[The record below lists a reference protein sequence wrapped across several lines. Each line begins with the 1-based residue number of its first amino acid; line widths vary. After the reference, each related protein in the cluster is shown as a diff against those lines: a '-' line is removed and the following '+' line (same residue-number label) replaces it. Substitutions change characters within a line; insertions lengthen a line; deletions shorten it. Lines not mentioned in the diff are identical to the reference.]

1 MKRNDFSQLTGFIC
15 LVTILLPG
23 TARLDA
29 QEDTA
34 SGVDRA
40 VKDVWQRQVG
50 ELGFQSVPVRDVVD
64 ALGKHYPEINF
75 VANESAQDILVSVK
89 LRAVSLE
96 NILEALTF
104 ASDGRV
110 QFKKRDDRLV
120 VVMAREQKR
129 KPPVLQAFN
138 LSRYLGDRKPEE
150 VGEALKD
157 IERVLHNAWAMLR
170 EADPDSQDVPQPDLS
185 IHRKTKL
192 LIAVGQEE
200 QLKVISQVVGALDGG
215 SSMPPGFGGGY
226 GGGGGGGYGGGMM
239 GPGMRRTAQPAVT
252 VKRGVIVK

>member
-64 ALGKHYPEINF
+64 VLGEHYPEINF
-75 VANESAQDILVSVK
+75 VANESAQDITVSAK

-110 QFKKRDDRLV
+110 QFKKRDARLV

-129 KPPVLQAFN
+129 NPPVLRAFN

-157 IERVLHNAWAMLR
+157 IERVLMSAWTMLR
-170 EADPDSQDVPQPDLS
+170 EADPDSQDVPQPELF

-215 SSMPPGFGGGY
+215 ASASFR
-226 GGGGGGGYGGGMM
+226 GGGGYGGGMM
-239 GPGMRRTAQPAVT
+239 GMPGMGRMGSPAVT
-252 VKRGVIVK
+252 VKRGVTVK